1 MASRGRKA
9 NRDWIN
15 DPAGVVPVIASLLYI
30 DQHFLWQLKEVP
42 QGDKPRLCLIS
53 CTYCGDYIAKVLA
66 IKYNSTGNLMTY
78 LRTKHPKIA
87 KEIEDKEAQKKT
99 TG

>member
-30 DQHFLWQLKEVP
+30 DQHFL
-42 QGDKPRLCLIS
+42 
-53 CTYCGDYIAKVLA
+53 
-66 IKYNSTGNLMTY
+66 
-78 LRTKHPKIA
+78 
-87 KEIEDKEAQKKT
+87 
-99 TG
+99 